1 MCKYLK
7 LILLPLIGGPL
18 LVDGVQV
25 GIVSWSIKPCGL
37 APYPG
42 VFTEVSHYIEWIEEN
57 TGINF
62 KINVFR
68 RSRD

>member
-1 MCKYLK
+1 M
-7 LILLPLIGGPL
+7 
-18 LVDGVQV
+18 
-25 GIVSWSIKPCGL
+25 GIVSWSIKPCGV

-57 TGINF
+57 TGINLKISMF
-62 KINVFR
+62 K